1 MPLLDD
7 VTEAAK
13 RYGEAEEQRQ
23 QAREQLRAK
32 VRAARDEGIPFAA
45 IARAAGSHASGC
57 GSCTPAAEVSVVSL
71 WSVAP
76 GASRE
81 TGLF

>member
-45 IARAAGSHASGC
+45 IARAAGI
-57 GSCTPAAEVSVVSL
+57 
-71 WSVAP
+71 
-76 GASRE
+76 SRE
-81 TGLF
+81 RVRQLYAGR